1 MHLSDHQL
9 VGRAGHEQLDGGTG
23 GAGLIFFWRERGCE
37 AVSTRQLGAE
47 NRATAPEAGSYV
59 GNQAYVALSA
69 AVHGVA
75 LHAAAPLLGL
85 AVANRAHVEGGGR

>member
-1 MHLSDHQL
+1 M
-9 VGRAGHEQLDGGTG
+9 
-23 GAGLIFFWRERGCE
+23 GCE

-75 LHAAAPLLGL
+75 LHAAAVHGVALHAAAPLLGL
-85 AVANRAHVEGGGR
+85 AVANRAHVEGDGR